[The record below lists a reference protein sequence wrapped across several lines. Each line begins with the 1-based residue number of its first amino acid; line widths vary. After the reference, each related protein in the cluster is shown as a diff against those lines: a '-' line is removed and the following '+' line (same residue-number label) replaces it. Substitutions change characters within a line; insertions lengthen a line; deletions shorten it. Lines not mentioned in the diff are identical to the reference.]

1 MHDTLLHDGCGRV
14 VEQLH
19 ESGRFELITFE
30 TPRTHKWEG
39 ASQRFSMGATIARK
53 IRNGNPLQFD
63 SAWMNV
69 KTGFASQETPYIRHA
84 MRKKTQ

>member
-1 MHDTLLHDGCGRV
+1 
-14 VEQLH
+14 
-19 ESGRFELITFE
+19 
-30 TPRTHKWEG
+30 
-39 ASQRFSMGATIARK
+39 MGATIARK

-69 KTGFASQETPYIRHA
+69 KTGFASQETPYFRHA